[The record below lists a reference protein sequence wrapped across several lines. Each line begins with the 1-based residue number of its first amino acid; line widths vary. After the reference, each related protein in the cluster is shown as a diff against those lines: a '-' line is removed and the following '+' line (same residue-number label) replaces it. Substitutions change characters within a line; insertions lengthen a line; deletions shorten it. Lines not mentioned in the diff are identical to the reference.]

1 MSGCR
6 ERKGWGPLPCL
17 PFFPVSLGSQ
27 PGSEGIGLPY
37 NHCFCHKRPVN
48 PHWVWSPDT
57 GRLASP
63 SYPLASCPG
72 RPDCGLAGLAGPNPL
87 LWGWGEGVLGRG
99 GREGGEA
106 FKAPSIAVGYFEQ
119 RLLEAGSRRWG
130 SRVAG
135 IESGQRGRLGLGP
148 TT

>member
-1 MSGCR
+1 MQR
-6 ERKGWGPLPCL
+6 EEGVGAPSMFT
-17 PFFPVSLGSQ
+17 FFPCFPGVSARIGGDRVALQPLLLSQKACQPPLGLVPRHRTPGLTQLLSGFLPRETRLWPSWLGWPKPTSLG
-27 PGSEGIGLPY
+27 
-37 NHCFCHKRPVN
+37 V
-48 PHWVWSPDT
+48 
-57 GRLASP
+57 
-63 SYPLASCPG
+63 
-72 RPDCGLAGLAGPNPL
+72 
-87 LWGWGEGVLGRG
+87 GEGVLGRG

-130 SRVAG
+130 SRVAE